1 MHTAMPPLAGHEEDK
16 LAFELTR
23 WDLIRLARDEDPADY
38 ARRQSA
44 RALNQLCEIY
54 RAPVLAYLARRSATP
69 HDAEDLAQE
78 FFTQRICPELLPNAA
93 AQKGRFRA
101 LLLVSLKNF
110 VRDRVARDRAE
121 KRGGKVEFVPLEEAD
136 ASCNDAAGADD
147 VCFDACWAKT
157 VVDRALTQLRRAFS
171 TRGDTTTFD
180 VLVPFIG
187 DPAAGAEVDEAA
199 RRLGIS
205 VNALHVRISRLRALY
220 ARCVRDELAR
230 TVASPDEIE
239 PEIRY
244 LLEVLAA
251 SR

>member
-1 MHTAMPPLAGHEEDK
+1 MGPSAEHGAEK
-16 LAFELTR
+16 LMFERTR

-54 RAPVLAYLARRSATP
+54 RAPVLAYLSRRSVTP

-78 FFTQRICPELLPNAA
+78 FFTQRICPDLFANASA
-93 AQKGRFRA
+93 NKGRFRA
-101 LLLVSLKNF
+101 LLLVALKNF
-110 VRDRVARDRAE
+110 VRDHVDRERAE
-121 KRGGKVEFVPLEEAD
+121 KRGGKVKFVPLDEAD
-136 ASCNDAAGADD
+136 GARGGAAGADD

-157 VVDRALTQLRRAFS
+157 VVDRALTELRRTFS
-171 TRGDTTTFD
+171 ERCGAKTFE
-180 VLVPFIG
+180 VLVRFIG
-187 DPAAGAEVDEAA
+187 DPAAGADVDEAA
-199 RRLGIS
+199 RRLGITA
-205 VNALHVRISRLRALY
+205 NALHVRVSRLRALY
-220 ARCVRDELAR
+220 ARCVREELAR

-244 LLEVLAA
+244 LREVLAA

>member
-1 MHTAMPPLAGHEEDK
+1 MQADMGSSAERGAEK

-54 RAPVLAYLARRSATP
+54 RAPVLAYLARRAVTP

-78 FFTQRICPELLPNAA
+78 FFTQRICPELFANATA
-93 AQKGRFRA
+93 HKGRFRA

-110 VRDRVARDRAE
+110 VRDQLDRERAE
-121 KRGGKVEFVPLEEAD
+121 KRGGKVQFVPLEEAD
-136 ASCNDAAGADD
+136 GSCSDAGAADD

-157 VVDRALTQLRRAFS
+157 VVDRAHAQLRRTFGE
-171 TRGDTTTFD
+171 RGDATTFE
-180 VLVPFIG
+180 VLVRFIG
-187 DPAAGAEVDEAA
+187 DPAGGADVHEAA
-199 RRLGIS
+199 RRLGIT
-205 VNALHVRISRLRALY
+205 VNALHVRVSRLRTLY

-230 TVASPDEIE
+230 TVASADEIE